1 MNILYDYIANL
12 LSPKVGLTATDLL
25 EFLETPSIE
34 RGDVSLPCF
43 RLSKNMHLPPAVI
56 AEQLATE
63 LNDKNIVKIE
73 AVGGFLNFT
82 FDPKFVAE
90 QLMTN
95 LHIEQEQISSTSGMQ
110 GKTVL
115 IEHTSINPNASP
127 HIGRARNAL
136 IADSLVRIFRFLGWR
151 TDTHYFVNDVGKQI
165 AMLVYATRDRTNVTF
180 DDLLQ
185 IYIDINEKAKND
197 PQIEQ
202 EVFAYLRKFENG
214 DAQVIAE
221 FDRIVSTC
229 IRGQTAIFSELG
241 ISWDHFDYESR
252 YIHQHITDQVL
263 AELKKSPKLFEDEHG
278 RLVLDQHG
286 EKIGIEDPMLVVTR
300 QDKTSLYAL
309 RDICY
314 SLNKARSG
322 ADRNL
327 LVLGEDQKVY
337 FQQISAA
344 MRLLGAQPAEV
355 VHYSFVLLPDGK
367 MSTRQGNVVLLS
379 DFMREIT
386 NKANDVI
393 REKRGISD
401 VSKAKIVGYGALKYS
416 ILKSSP
422 EKNVLFDWENALNF
436 SGDSSLY
443 AQYNYARIQSILAKA
458 SCDFSS
464 PAYARLISD
473 SELALIKQLYNFENT
488 LYLAYRNLNPSV
500 LTNYLFNLTSK
511 FSQFY
516 TAENI
521 LNLDDQELKI
531 ARLALISKTATVI
544 KNSLALLGIEVTNQL

>member
-1 MNILYDYIANL
+1 MNILYEYIADL
-12 LSPKVGLTATDLL
+12 LCQQKGLEREQVL
-25 EFLETPSIE
+25 EFLETPAPE

-43 RLSKNMHLPPAVI
+43 KLSKVLHQAPVAI
-56 AEQLATE
+56 AEQLADG
-63 LNDKNIVKIE
+63 LNDDNIVKIE
-73 AVGGFLNFT
+73 SVSGFLNFT
-82 FDPKFVAE
+82 FAPQFVAK
-90 QLMTN
+90 QMMDN
-95 LHIEQEQISSTSGMQ
+95 LRITQEQISEISGMRN
-110 GKTVL
+110 KTVL

-136 IADSLVRIFRFLGWR
+136 IADSLVRVFRFLGWK

-165 AMLVYATRDRTNVTF
+165 AMLVYATHDKPSVTF

-185 IYIDINEKAKND
+185 IYIDINERAKTD

-202 EVFAYLRKFENG
+202 EVFAYLNKFENG
-214 DAQVIAE
+214 DATVIAE
-221 FDRIVSTC
+221 FNRIVGTC
-229 IRGQTAIFSELG
+229 IKGQTAIFNELG
-241 ISWDHFDYESR
+241 ICWDHFDYESH
-252 YIHQHITDQVL
+252 YIHEHITDKVL
-263 AELKKSPKLFEDEHG
+263 EELKKSPKLFEDENG

-286 EKIGIEDPMLVVTR
+286 EKIGIDNPMLVVTR

-314 SLNKARSG
+314 SLDKARSG

-344 MRLLGAQPAEV
+344 MRLLGAEPAEV

-367 MSTRQGNVVLLS
+367 MSTRQGNVVLLA

-386 NKANDVI
+386 NKANEI
-393 REKRGISD
+393 IKQKRGISD
-401 VSKAKIVGYGALKYS
+401 LDKAKVVGYGALKYS

-436 SGDSSLY
+436 TGDSSLY
-443 AQYNYARIQSILAKA
+443 AQYNYARIQSILNKA
-458 SCDFSS
+458 DCDFDNPDFGLLTS
-464 PAYARLISD
+464 A
-473 SELALIKQLYNFENT
+473 SELSLIKQLYNFEST
-488 LYLAYRNLNPSV
+488 IFATYRNLNPSL
-500 LTNYLFNLTSK
+500 LTNYVFSLTSK

-516 TAENI
+516 SAESI
-521 LNLDDQELKI
+521 LNVEDLALKQ
-531 ARLALISKTATVI
+531 ARLGLIAKTAIVI
-544 KNSLALLGIEVTNQL
+544 KNCLYLLGIDVVNQL